1 MENSQPIA
9 NREEAVPLLT
19 VSDEDAAQSG
29 TSTPRP
35 RSRSAGLRRAV
46 SPSRLHEKFHE
57 KLQDAQSAEKTP
69 SKMQDRIFAAIF
81 RQMMPQLEP
90 EETKPDPRSRQ
101 YVQRP
106 DFSLPLMSR
115 NFRRFNSR
123 IGIVFVFQNRIIRLF
138 SWKDPAKTLAFLAV
152 QTFCCLDPHLFA
164 ALPIALCVLF
174 IMVPSFLIRHPPPP
188 EADIAGEYE
197 MRGPASALPPNIKPA
212 PEMSK
217 DFFRNMRDLQ
227 NCMEDFSVV
236 HDRLVAQIAPLT
248 NFADEHLSSTVFLG
262 LFVAVNVLFI
272 GSKVLPWRLIF
283 LLTGWIAVISMHPTV
298 VRLIQD
304 MDKGPIRRQLKR
316 AQNGIRQWMM
326 EDIALDSTPERRE
339 VEIFE
344 LQHREDDDW
353 VPWIYATS
361 PYTPTSPH
369 RVSGDRPKG
378 SRFFEDV
385 QPPKGWV
392 WRSKKW
398 TLDLLSQE
406 WVEERMAT
414 GVEVEVEGERWVY
427 DMSTDGGSSKGP
439 REQVTSSS
447 GAEWRRRRW
456 VRTVQRVV
464 ACPEEKQPT

>member
-1 MENSQPIA
+1 
-9 NREEAVPLLT
+9 
-19 VSDEDAAQSG
+19 
-29 TSTPRP
+29 
-35 RSRSAGLRRAV
+35 
-46 SPSRLHEKFHE
+46 
-57 KLQDAQSAEKTP
+57 
-69 SKMQDRIFAAIF
+69 MQDRIFSAMF
-81 RQMMPQLEP
+81 QQMMPQPEP
-90 EETKPDPRSRQ
+90 EDTKPDPRSRK

-123 IGIVFVFQNRIIRLF
+123 IGIVFVFQNRAIRLF
-138 SWKDPAKTLAFLAV
+138 SWKDPTKTLSFLAV
-152 QTFCCLDPHLFA
+152 HTFCCLDPHLFA
-164 ALPIALCVLF
+164 ALPMALCVLF

-236 HDRLVAQIAPLT
+236 HDRMVAQIAPLT

-262 LFVAVNVLFI
+262 LFVTVNVMFVA
-272 GSKVLPWRLIF
+272 SKLLPWRLIF
-283 LLTGWIAVISMHPTV
+283 LLVGWIAVVCMHPTV
-298 VRLIQD
+298 VHFIQNV
-304 MDKGPIRRQLKR
+304 DKGPIKRQIKR
-316 AQNGIRQWMM
+316 AQSGVRRWMM
-326 EDIALDSTPERRE
+326 EDIALDSAPERRE

-344 LQHREDDDW
+344 LQHREGTSW
-353 VPWIYATS
+353 LPWIYATS

-427 DMSTDGGSSKGP
+427 DMVTDNTKDSKG
-439 REQVTSSS
+439 QVTASI
-447 GAEWRRRRW
+447 GPEWRRRRW
-456 VRTVQRVV
+456 VRTVQRVI
-464 ACPEEKQPT
+464 ARPQEKE